1 VVTRVEARAVA
12 DKAVIFDMRRSGAP
26 MREIAEKVGVSK
38 ERVRQILSRNLG
50 TTRHEW
56 LSTLQLCS
64 MTGLPRNRIME
75 LHGHGVIVPA
85 SNWDAGS
92 RHYFLWDAET
102 VKTIIDYYDTHHL
115 CRVCNKPLPK
125 NRIAFC
131 SDECRQECHKYK
143 YMTPEEKQRVLA
155 NIRRY
160 REKRRRQ
167 AQVTSVSAER
177 VPAAV
182 MVRS

>member
-1 VVTRVEARAVA
+1 MVTLTKERVVA
-12 DKAVIFDMRRSGAP
+12 DKAVIFEMRKSGSP
-26 MREIAEKVGVSK
+26 MREIAEKVGISK

-50 TTRHEW
+50 TTKHEW
-56 LSTLQLCS
+56 LSTLQLCNE
-64 MTGLPRNRIME
+64 TGLPRNRIIE
-75 LHGHGVIVPA
+75 LQEKGIVSP
-85 SNWDAGS
+85 SSRWGAGK
-92 RHYFLWDAET
+92 RHYFLWNADS
-102 VKTIIDYYDTHHL
+102 VKIIADYYNNNHL

-160 REKRRRQ
+160 REKKRRQ
-167 AQVTSVSAER
+167 ASEVITQNETSKAILIK
-177 VPAAV
+177 P
-182 MVRS
+182 

>member
-1 VVTRVEARAVA
+1 VVTQEKERTFA
-12 DKAVIFDMRRSGAP
+12 DKKVIFEMRRSGTP
-26 MREIAEKVGVSK
+26 MREIAEKVGISK

-56 LSTLQLCS
+56 LSTLQLCG

-75 LHGHGVIVPA
+75 LHEQRVVVPS
-85 SNWDAGS
+85 SNWCAGK
-92 RHYFLWDAET
+92 RHYFLWNTET
-102 VKTIIDYYDTHHL
+102 VKIIIDYYDTHHL

-131 SDECRQECHKYK
+131 SDACRQECHKYK
-143 YMTPEEKQRVLA
+143 YMTAEEKQRVLA

-160 REKRRRQ
+160 REKKQRQ
-167 AQVTSVSAER
+167 SQATAVSAESVSA
-177 VPAAV
+177 V
-182 MVRS
+182 MV